1 MIPDGAIE
9 VDLSG
14 FVRLVDS
21 MGDDTAIVDAARIS
35 YKKSKPIRS
44 DTGLIRYLMRHSHWT
59 PFEMCELKFQ
69 IKAPI
74 FVARQ
79 WMRHRDSYNEVS
91 GRYSEL
97 KPEFF
102 LPFPEDLAKQSI
114 KNKQGR
120 EEPLSPE
127 VSAII
132 LRALE
137 NAYQN
142 DYQLYQELLGEGLA
156 KELARISLPAGTY
169 TEFYWKAN
177 LRKVF
182 SFLGLRLDTHAQ
194 LEIRRYAQAVAQ
206 ITEKLYPVAYQA
218 FTDFQLNAV
227 TFSGPEMQILKELL
241 GATSRSVV
249 TDLAGSELVEFK
261 EKLGWSN

>member
-1 MIPDGAIE
+1 MIIE
-9 VDLSG
+9 NPIQVDKVG
-14 FVRLVDS
+14 FVRLVDF

-35 YKKSKPIRS
+35 YKKSAPMRS

-59 PFEMCELKFQ
+59 PFEMCELKFH

-97 KPEFF
+97 QPEFF
-102 LPFPEDLAKQSI
+102 LPKSEDLAKQSK
-114 KNKQGR
+114 KNRQGR
-120 EEPLSPE
+120 EEHLSPATA
-127 VSAII
+127 AIVI
-132 LRALE
+132 HALE
-137 NAYQN
+137 YSYQN
-142 DYQLYQELLGEGLA
+142 DYKLYQDLLGDGLA
-156 KELARISLPAGTY
+156 KELARISLPVSTY

-182 SFLGLRLDTHAQ
+182 NFLGLRLDAHAQ
-194 LEIRRYAQAVAQ
+194 LEIRRYAHAIAQ
-206 ITEKLYPVAYQA
+206 VTEKLYPVAYQA
-218 FTDFQLNAV
+218 FTDFQLNAT
-227 TFSGPEMQILKELL
+227 TFSGPEMKILKELL
-241 GATSRSVV
+241 GTTNPPATV
-249 TDLAGSELVEFK
+249 DLAGSELVDFK